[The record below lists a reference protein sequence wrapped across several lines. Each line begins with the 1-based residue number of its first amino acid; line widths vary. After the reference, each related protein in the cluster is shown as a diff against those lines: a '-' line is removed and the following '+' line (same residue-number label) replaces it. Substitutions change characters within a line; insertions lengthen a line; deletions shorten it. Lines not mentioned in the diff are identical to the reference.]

1 MKKSLVIVFAIALLF
16 ASCSENWLTQYPQ
29 GSTIVKEQFEQMDN
43 VVEASVMGI
52 YSLLYP
58 YGGDHDVF
66 GQRSID
72 MYGDLTC
79 GDMALKS
86 KNYGWFAN
94 DEMGRSYSVRRA
106 YIWAYYYEY
115 VRQCNLA
122 MNTLE
127 KSKFGIPSLEFDD
140 NTISVEEYMN
150 GFYYGELLA
159 LRGFAY
165 AGLQRCF
172 CKTVSE
178 IDINTELSVPI
189 YTDEDTREDTII
201 GAPRST
207 AADVYMRA
215 EDDLKLGIKY
225 MNAYNGVSRSFK
237 LEINADVAKG
247 ILAYS
252 YLNKG
257 DYDNALKYAE
267 EVIND
272 GNFSILPKAKVLT
285 TGFSDVNEANWM
297 WGQDVTVETT
307 TALAS
312 FFGQCDIHSYSYAWA
327 GDVKGIDA
335 NLYKEVANMGWDL
348 RKDWWLDENGKNS
361 SGSFNK
367 AYAYAPEGK
376 FFSPTCKSTVA
387 SSGID
392 RDWLC
397 DNVYMRIELMYLIA
411 AEAAAKKA
419 APDYDKARN
428 YLFAITDERAADSKA
443 AEYAAWKTTLSGS
456 AELLEA
462 IRYNWR
468 VELWGEGYGLQ
479 TFRRWGKA
487 VTLGE
492 NHLTRGKSTLDPTAA
507 YCTFRIPTNE
517 TTYNPYM
524 RNATELSKD
533 D

>member
-1 MKKSLVIVFAIALLF
+1 MKKSLILVFGIALLF
-16 ASCSENWLTQYPQ
+16 ASCSESWLQQEPQ
-29 GSTIVKEQFEQMDN
+29 GSTITKAQFEQMDN

-58 YGGDHDVF
+58 YGGEHDAF

-72 MYGDLTC
+72 MYCDLTC
-79 GDMALKS
+79 GDMALNS
-86 KNYGWFAN
+86 KNYGWFAD
-94 DEMGRSYSVRRA
+94 DEMGRSYSSRRS
-106 YIWAYYYEY
+106 YLWAYYYEY
-115 VRQCNLA
+115 IRQCNLA
-122 MNTLE
+122 INILSHT
-127 KSKFGIPSLEFDD
+127 KDSIPELDFDPAE
-140 NTISVEEYMN
+140 ISDEQYYN

-189 YTDEDTREDTII
+189 YTDEDTEADTII
-201 GAPRST
+201 GAPRAT
-207 AADVYMRA
+207 AADVYLRA
-215 EDDLKLGIKY
+215 EEDLKMGIKY
-225 MNAYNGVSRSFK
+225 MEAYNALSRSLK

-257 DYDNALKYAE
+257 DYENAYKYAE
-267 EVIND
+267 EVINAN
-272 GNFSILPKAKVLT
+272 NFRILPKNKVLT
-285 TGFSDVNEANWM
+285 TGFADVEEESWM
-297 WGQDVTVETT
+297 WGQDVMVETT

-335 NLYKEVANMGWDL
+335 NLYKEVVNMGWDM
-348 RKDWWLDENGKNS
+348 RKDWWLDETGKNS
-361 SGSFNK
+361 TGSFSS

-376 FFSPTCKSTVA
+376 FFSPSCKNTV
-387 SSGID
+387 SSAGID
-392 RDWLC
+392 RNWLS
-397 DNVYMRIELMYLIA
+397 DNVFMRIEMMYLIA
-411 AEAAAKKA
+411 AEAYAKCA

-428 YLFAITDERAADSKA
+428 YLFAITDERALDDKA
-443 AEYAAWKTTLSGS
+443 TEYAAWKTQMSNTS
-456 AELLEA
+456 ELLEA

-479 TFRRWGKA
+479 TFRRWGKT

-492 NHLTRGKSTLDPTAA
+492 NHLTRGKTPLDPTGT
-507 YCTFRIPTNE
+507 YCTFRIPTSE

-524 RNATELSKD
+524 RNATDLQQD
-533 D
+533 N